1 MDRADAESTFER
13 TRSQLLREL
22 GDMDEPDRARILRE
36 RCGLLVRRGDL
47 AVVNLVLEVLR
58 KSYRERLLDTRD
70 SAFQNEYRGAL
81 IALDEAVQEIV
92 NRASTEMKQQQG
104 EFFQEQ
110 FLGDL
115 PSYLESSS

>member
-1 MDRADAESTFER
+1 
-13 TRSQLLREL
+13 
-22 GDMDEPDRARILRE
+22 MDEPERARILRE

-58 KSYRERLLDTRD
+58 KSYRERLIDTRD
-70 SAFQNEYRGAL
+70 PALQNECRGAL
-81 IALDEAVQEIV
+81 IALDESVQEIV